1 MPNGKI
7 ILFNNKLYYD
17 VSVQPIVSSHLVV
30 NEMYHSLPVNLSY
43 NSFEQQ
49 RTATITGAVP
59 IDINQIVFM
68 AIQMGHDLQITK
80 SVQSGSMLS
89 LEYTHNLYG
98 FSYTESITSDK
109 NIHSVYDGNIEY
121 IPPFG
126 KMGNNQVIQYNI
138 SSVST
143 LQTIANINQAK
154 FTIYGSYGQYYTNIS
169 GEIRYRIYCVTL
181 TFWQKDLLRFTLLL
195 TNQFI

>member
-59 IDINQIVFM
+59 IDINKIVFM

-80 SVQSGSMLS
+80 STQSGSMLS
-89 LEYTHNLYG
+89 LEYRHNLYG
-98 FSYTESITSDK
+98 FSYVENISSDK
-109 NIHSVYDGNIEY
+109 NIHSVSDGNIEY

-138 SSVST
+138 PSVST
-143 LQTIANINQAK
+143 LQTIANINQAQ

-181 TFWQKDLLRFTLLL
+181 A
-195 TNQFI
+195 